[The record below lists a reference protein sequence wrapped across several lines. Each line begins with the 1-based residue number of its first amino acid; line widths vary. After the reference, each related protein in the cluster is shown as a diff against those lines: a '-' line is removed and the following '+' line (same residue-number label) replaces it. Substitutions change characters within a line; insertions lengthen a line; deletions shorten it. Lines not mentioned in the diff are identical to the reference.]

1 MFSGRVSNAFGHL
14 TASVKSGLVCSFL
27 CEIVDTRIVSIET
40 VANRIRTENAE
51 EINNNMHL
59 CIDLFLLC
67 QRVRSNECSS
77 SKQSTDC
84 GCQIK
89 CLIF

>member
-59 CIDLFLLC
+59 CIDLFFLC
-67 QRVRSNECSS
+67 QRVQ
-77 SKQSTDC
+77 K
-84 GCQIK
+84 
-89 CLIF
+89 